1 MLSMIYA
8 CDEQNAIGK
17 DGDLPWR
24 QSTDLQH
31 FKRITLGG
39 TIVMGRKTWDSLPG
53 KLPNRRHMVMT
64 RSDRDDVETID
75 FDAVLSMAEKEEIFV
90 IGGGE
95 IYRLFM
101 PYVDKIYRTIIH
113 CKVEDPDTFAPNF
126 DESVFEINS
135 SKFTAKTERDQ
146 FDMTFE
152 TLTRSD

>member
-1 MLSMIYA
+1 MLSMIFA

-53 KLPNRRHMVMT
+53 ILPNRRHLVMS
-64 RSDRDDVETID
+64 RSNREDVETIT
-75 FDAVLSMAEKEEIFV
+75 FEEVISLAEQEVTFI

-101 PYVDKIYRTIIH
+101 PSVNKIYRPIIH
-113 CKVEDPDTFAPNF
+113 CKVENADTFAPEI
-126 DESVFEINS
+126 DESVFQINS
-135 SKFTAKTERDQ
+135 SKFTPKTDRDQ

-152 TLTRSD
+152 TLTRID

>member
-1 MLSMIYA
+1 MLSMIFA

-53 KLPNRRHMVMT
+53 ILPNRRHLVMS
-64 RSDRDDVETID
+64 RSDREDVETIT
-75 FDAVLSMAEKEEIFV
+75 FEEVISLAEKEVTFI

-101 PYVDKIYRTIIH
+101 PYVNKIYRTIIH
-113 CKVEDPDTFAPNF
+113 CKVENADTFAPEI
-126 DESVFEINS
+126 DESVFQITS
-135 SKFTAKTERDQ
+135 SKFTPKTDRDQ

-152 TLTRSD
+152 TLMRID